1 MSRPLRVGMLVGS
14 TTTTG
19 GGVPQAVQSLS
30 LALLACGNVELE
42 VFSLQ
47 HDDQHG
53 LDFDRIPLHVAPVL
67 GPRGFSY
74 APSLVATLQERNLD
88 CLHVHGIWMYL
99 SVAAQ
104 RWHAATGRP
113 YMISPHGM
121 LDGWAL
127 SQQRIKKRA
136 ARLLYEDAH
145 LGQAACL
152 HALCESEQN
161 SIRALGYR
169 APVCVIPNGV
179 DPMPRPENPPA
190 WQEPLHPET
199 KNLLFLGRVT
209 RKKHVLELLQAWQS
223 VAEQAAARSWRL
235 VVVGP
240 IDPGY
245 SAALTEFFAAH
256 PGLQSASL
264 AGPAYGA
271 ERAAAYHA
279 ADAFILPSV
288 SEGLPMGALEAL
300 SCGLPSLLTP
310 ECNLPEAFAAG
321 AALTISADP
330 AGIAKGLMTLFNM
343 TGPQHEIMNRN
354 GKRLVAEHFTWERS
368 AGLMETAYRQI
379 TALRTQAGA
388 A

>member
-1 MSRPLRVGMLVGS
+1 
-14 TTTTG
+14 
-19 GGVPQAVQSLS
+19 
-30 LALLACGNVELE
+30 
-42 VFSLQ
+42 
-47 HDDQHG
+47 
-53 LDFDRIPLHVAPVL
+53 
-67 GPRGFSY
+67 
-74 APSLVATLQERNLD
+74 
-88 CLHVHGIWMYL
+88 
-99 SVAAQ
+99 
-104 RWHAATGRP
+104 
-113 YMISPHGM
+113 MISPHGM

-127 SQQRIKKRA
+127 RQQRLKKRA

-161 SIRALGYR
+161 SIRELGYP

-179 DPMPRPENPPA
+179 DPMPRPEKSPT
-190 WQEPLHPET
+190 WQKPLDPGHKT
-199 KNLLFLGRVT
+199 LLFLGRVT
-209 RKKHVLELLQAWQS
+209 RKKHVLELLQAWNS
-223 VAEQAAARSWRL
+223 VAEQAAALSWRL
-235 VVVGP
+235 VLVGP
-240 IDPGY
+240 VDLSYG
-245 SAALTEFFAAH
+245 AALTDFLAAH
-256 PGLQSASL
+256 PGLQSVSL
-264 AGPAYGA
+264 TGPAYGP

-310 ECNLPEAFAAG
+310 ECNLPEAFDAG

-330 AGIAKGLMTLFNM
+330 AGIAKGLVTLFNM
-343 TGPQHEIMNRN
+343 TGPQHEIMSRN

-379 TALRTQAGA
+379 TALLNQAGA